1 MALLGLVL
9 FVAGLCLV
17 PLQETDLF
25 FRLANGQEILR
36 TGHVP
41 GRNLFSFTFPD
52 QPYLDPAWLFDLATA
67 GLYRMGG
74 FPAVVA
80 GKTAIVVATF
90 VAAYLLLRRRGA
102 GRVAAA
108 LVLAA
113 AAFCMRERLVERPH
127 VVSLLGEVVVLA
139 LLAALQAGRRRA
151 WLLVPVVALWANLHA
166 GAFVGPLLIALAGL
180 GVLLEAMITR
190 SLVSRWAILNHALA
204 FALCTLALMATP
216 VGPGIFRYLT
226 FHADIFA
233 IHPVDEFRPLAW
245 HSDAPLI
252 IYATALLL
260 VLGLCAARR
269 VRPRGRDLVPVLG
282 LALLAGRHVRFSA
295 DFALLAAILVAP
307 ALTAVSAPWSMRI
320 APAYRV
326 QFERAAGAL
335 LACIALVPRVA
346 DVERHGRFLDVDLY
360 RANLPLAAL
369 NFVDQHGLR
378 ERMYNDFE
386 TGAFLIWQ
394 GYPRYRVFVDP
405 RLPAYPREFHQL
417 LGRGDVSR
425 DEWTRS
431 MDHFGVTSALLD
443 YAGVNRRVAW
453 WDPEEWALVFR
464 AQDTR
469 VFVRRLPAARDLIA
483 RYEIPASFSFT
494 ADEGSATVPLPMPP
508 SGSPVPVCEWR
519 LRLGDLYFDLDHG
532 HEQRALDAYRQALA
546 APPGCLAPEREAAI
560 CAWLGAIDRA
570 AGRNE
575 QALALLDRSLA
586 LAPDDTAVLTNRA
599 LALEAL
605 ARPREAAQAWSRIA
619 TLAGDSPLGH
629 RARDRGRSLTRE

>member
-9 FVAGLCLV
+9 FVAGLCLA

-52 QPYLDPAWLFDLATA
+52 QPYLDSAWLFDVAVA
-67 GLYRMGG
+67 GLYRLGG
-74 FPAVVA
+74 FPAVVM

-90 VAAYLLLRRRGA
+90 VAAYLLLRRLGA
-102 GRVAAA
+102 GRVIAA

-139 LLAALQAGRRRA
+139 LLPALQDGRRKA

-166 GAFVGPLLIALAGL
+166 GAFVGPLLVALAGL
-180 GVLLEAMITR
+180 GVLLEGIIAP
-190 SLVSRWAILNHALA
+190 SLASRRTIFNHALA
-204 FALCTLALMATP
+204 AVLCAAALLATP
-216 VGPGIFRYLT
+216 VGSGIFRYLS
-226 FHADIFA
+226 FHIDIFA
-233 IHPVDEFRPLAW
+233 IHPVDEFRPSAW
-245 HSDAPLI
+245 HSDVPLL
-252 IYATALLL
+252 IYAAALAL
-260 VLGLCAARR
+260 VLGVGAALR
-269 VRPRGRDLVPVLG
+269 VRPRACAFLPVLG
-282 LALLAGRHVRFSA
+282 LALLAGRHVRFGA
-295 DFALLAAILVAP
+295 DFVLVAAILAAP
-307 ALTAVSAPWSMRI
+307 LLTTLGARWTTRI
-320 APAYRV
+320 APAYGA
-326 QFERAAGAL
+326 QFQRATGAL
-335 LACIALVPRVA
+335 LALLAFVPRVA
-346 DVERHGRFLDVDLY
+346 EVERHGGWLDVDLD
-360 RANLPLAAL
+360 RTNLPWAAL
-369 NFVDQHGLR
+369 AFVDQHGLR

-417 LGRGDVSR
+417 LGRSEMTR
-425 DEWTRS
+425 AEWTRT

-453 WDPEEWALVFR
+453 WDPAEWALVFR

-469 VFVRRLPAARDLIA
+469 VFARRLPAARDVIA
-483 RYEIPASFSFT
+483 RYEIPASFTFT
-494 ADEGSATVPLPMPP
+494 ADEGSATVPLDMPP
-508 SGSPVPVCEWR
+508 AASPVPLCEWQ

-532 HEQRALDAYRQALA
+532 HDQRALVAYRQALA
-546 APPGCLAPEREAAI
+546 APAGCLAPEREAAT

-570 AGRNE
+570 AGRTA
-575 QALALLDRSLA
+575 QALALFDRSLA
-586 LAPDDTAVLTNRA
+586 IAPDDTAVLTNRA
-599 LALEAL
+599 LVLEAL
-605 ARPREAAQAWSRIA
+605 ARTGEAAQVWSRIA
-619 TLAGDSPLGH
+619 ALAAGSPLGE
-629 RARDRGRSLTRE
+629 RARGRERSLTRE

>member
-1 MALLGLVL
+1 MVLLGLVL

-52 QPYLDPAWLFDLATA
+52 QPYLDSAWLFDVAMA
-67 GLYRMGG
+67 GLHRLGG
-74 FPAVVA
+74 FPAVVV
-80 GKTAIVVATF
+80 GKTAIVVTTF
-90 VAAYLLLRRRGA
+90 VAAYLLFRRRGA
-102 GRVAAA
+102 GRIATA

-127 VVSLLGEVVVLA
+127 VVSLLGEVVVLS
-139 LLAALQAGRRRA
+139 LLPALQDGRRRA

-166 GAFVGPLLIALAGL
+166 GAFVGPLLVALAGL
-180 GVLLEAMITR
+180 GVLLEGIITP
-190 SLVSRWAILNHALA
+190 SLASRRAVFNHVLA
-204 FALCTLALMATP
+204 AVLCAAALMATP
-216 VGPGIFRYLT
+216 AGSGIFRYLG

-245 HSDAPLI
+245 HSDAPLV
-252 IYATALLL
+252 IYAAVLAL
-260 VLGLCAARR
+260 VLGLGAVLR
-269 VRPRGRDLVPVLG
+269 VRPRARDIFPVLG
-282 LALLAGRHVRFSA
+282 LALLAGRYVRFGA
-295 DFALLAAILVAP
+295 DFALVAAILATP
-307 ALTAVSAPWSMRI
+307 LLTAVGAHWPVRI
-320 APAYRV
+320 APAYGA
-326 QFERAAGAL
+326 QFERATGAL
-335 LACIALVPRVA
+335 LALLAFVPRVA
-346 DVERHGRFLDVDLY
+346 DVERHGRSLEIDLDST
-360 RANLPLAAL
+360 NLPWAAL
-369 NFVDQHGLR
+369 GFVEQHGLR

-417 LGRGDVSR
+417 LGRSEMTR
-425 DEWTRS
+425 EEWTRT

-453 WDPEEWALVFR
+453 WDPAEWALVFR

-469 VFVRRLPAARDLIA
+469 VFVRRLPAVRDLIA
-483 RYEIPASFSFT
+483 RYEIPASFIFT
-494 ADEGSATVPLPMPP
+494 PEEGSATIPLTTPP
-508 SGSPVPVCEWR
+508 AGSPVPPCEWQ

-532 HEQRALDAYRQALA
+532 HGQRTFDAYRAALA
-546 APPGCLAPEREAAI
+546 GPPGCLASEREVAA

-570 AGRNE
+570 AGRTA
-575 QALALLDRSLA
+575 QALALFDRSLA
-586 LAPDDTAVLTNRA
+586 IAPDDTAVLTNRA

-605 ARPREAAQAWSRIA
+605 ARPGEAAQAWSRIA
-619 TLAGDSPLGH
+619 VLAPGSPLGD
-629 RARDRGRSLTRE
+629 RARERARSLTR

>member
-9 FVAGLCLV
+9 FVASLCLL

-52 QPYLDPAWLFDLATA
+52 QPYLDSAWLFDLAMA
-67 GLYRMGG
+67 GLYQLGG
-74 FPAVVA
+74 FPAVVL

-90 VAAYLLLRRRGA
+90 VGAYLLLRRRGA
-102 GRVAAA
+102 GPMGTA

-139 LLAALQAGRRRA
+139 LLPALQNGRRRA

-180 GVLLEAMITR
+180 GVLGEGIMTPSPAAR
-190 SLVSRWAILNHALA
+190 RAVFNHALA
-204 FALCTLALMATP
+204 AVLCAAALMATP
-216 VGPGIFRYLT
+216 VGPGIFRYLS

-245 HSDAPLI
+245 HSDATLV
-252 IYATALLL
+252 IYICALA
-260 VLGLCAARR
+260 LGLGFGAVLR
-269 VRPRGRDLVPVLG
+269 VRPRARDLLPMLG
-282 LALLAGRHVRFSA
+282 LAVLAGRHVRFGA
-295 DFALLAAILVAP
+295 DFALVAAILATP
-307 ALTAVSAPWSMRI
+307 ILTAVGARWSARI
-320 APAYRV
+320 APAYGA
-326 QFERAAGAL
+326 QFERATGAL
-335 LACIALVPRVA
+335 LALLALVPRVA
-346 DVERHGRFLDVDLY
+346 DVERHGRFLDIELD
-360 RANLPLAAL
+360 RTNLPLAAL
-369 NFVDQHGLR
+369 HFVDQHGLR

-417 LGRGDVSR
+417 LGRSEMTRV
-425 DEWTRS
+425 EWTRT
-431 MDHFGVTSALLD
+431 MDQFGVTSALLD

-453 WDPEEWALVFR
+453 WDPADWALVFR

-469 VFVRRLPAARDLIA
+469 VFARRLPAVRDLIA
-483 RYEIPASFSFT
+483 RYEIPASFTFT
-494 ADEGSATVPLPMPP
+494 ADEGSATIPLTEPP
-508 SGSPVPVCEWR
+508 ADSPVPLCEWQ
-519 LRLGDLYFDLDHG
+519 LRLGDLFFDLDRG
-532 HEQRALDAYRQALA
+532 HNQRALDAYRRALD
-546 APPGCLAPEREAAI
+546 APAGCLAPEREAAT

-570 AGRNE
+570 AGRSE
-575 QALALLDRSLA
+575 QALALFDRSLA
-586 LAPDDTAVLTNRA
+586 IAPDDTAVLTNRA

-605 ARPREAAQAWSRIA
+605 ARPGEAAQAWSRIA
-619 TLAGDSPLGH
+619 ALAAGSPLGD
-629 RARDRGRSLTRE
+629 RARDRARSLTR

>member
-25 FRLANGQEILR
+25 FRLANGEEILR

-52 QPYLDPAWLFDLATA
+52 QPYLDSAWLFDLATA
-67 GLYRMGG
+67 GLYRLGG

-90 VAAYLLLRRRGA
+90 VAAYLLVRRRNA
-102 GRVAAA
+102 GRVIAA

-127 VVSLLGEVVVLA
+127 VLSLLGEVAVLS
-139 LLAALQAGRRRA
+139 LLPALQDGRRRA

-166 GAFVGPLLIALAGL
+166 GAFVGPSIVALAGL
-180 GVLLEAMITR
+180 GLAVQGIITP
-190 SLVSRWAILNHALA
+190 SLSTRRAVFNHALA
-204 FALCTLALMATP
+204 AMLCTLALMATP

-245 HSDAPLI
+245 GSDAPLA
-252 IYATALLL
+252 IYAGALALS
-260 VLGLCAARR
+260 LGLCAVLH
-269 VRPRGRDLVPVLG
+269 VRPRLRDLLPVVG
-282 LALLAGRHVRFSA
+282 LAVLAGRHVRFGA
-295 DFALLAAILVAP
+295 DFALLAAILAAP
-307 ALTAVSAPWSMRI
+307 SLTAVGARWATRLAPG
-320 APAYRV
+320 YLGH
-326 QFERAAGAL
+326 FERATGAL
-335 LACIALVPRVA
+335 LALLALVPRVA
-346 DVERHGRFLDVDLY
+346 DVERRGRFMDIEID

-369 NFVDQHGLR
+369 YFVDQHGLR

-394 GYPRYRVFVDP
+394 GYPRHRVFVDP
-405 RLPAYPREFHQL
+405 RLPAYPREFHQV
-417 LGRGDVSR
+417 LGRSEMTR
-425 DEWTRS
+425 DEWTRT

-443 YAGVNRRVAW
+443 YAGINRRVAW
-453 WDPEEWALVFR
+453 WDPGEWALVFR

-469 VFVRRLPAARDLIA
+469 VFVRRLPSTRELIA
-483 RYEIPASFSFT
+483 SYEIPASFSFT
-494 ADEGSATVPLPMPP
+494 AEEGSATIPLATPP
-508 SGSPVPVCEWR
+508 AGSPVPLCEWQ
-519 LRLGDLYFDLDHG
+519 LRLGDLLFDLDRG
-532 HEQRALDAYRQALA
+532 HDRRALDAYRQALA
-546 APPGCLAPEREAAI
+546 APSGCLAPEREAAA
-560 CAWLGAIDRA
+560 CAWLGAIDRS
-570 AGRNE
+570 AGRSA
-575 QALALLDRSLA
+575 QALALFDRSLA
-586 LAPDDTAVLTNRA
+586 ITPDDTAVLSNQA

-619 TLAGDSPLGH
+619 ALAAGSPLGD
-629 RARDRGRSLTRE
+629 RARERARSLTRD

>member
-9 FVAGLCLV
+9 FVASLCLV

-67 GLYRMGG
+67 GLYRIGG

-90 VAAYLLLRRRGA
+90 IAAYLLLRRRGA
-102 GRVAAA
+102 GRVGTA

-139 LLAALQAGRRRA
+139 LLPALQAGRRRA
-151 WLLVPVVALWANLHA
+151 WLLVPIVALWANLHA

-180 GVLLEAMITR
+180 GVLLEKMITR

-216 VGPGIFRYLT
+216 VGPGFFRYLT

-252 IYATALLL
+252 IYATVLLL
-260 VLGLCAARR
+260 ILGLCAARR

-295 DFALLAAILVAP
+295 DVALLAAILVAP
-307 ALTAVSAPWSMRI
+307 ALSAVSARWSARI
-320 APAYRV
+320 VPAYRV

-335 LACIALVPRVA
+335 LAFVALVPRVA
-346 DVERHGRFLDVDLY
+346 DVERHGRFLDIDLY

-369 NFVDQHGLR
+369 GFVDQHGLR

-394 GYPRYRVFVDP
+394 GFPRYRVFVDP

-425 DEWTRS
+425 AEWTRS
-431 MDHFGVTSALLD
+431 MDQFGVTSALLD

-453 WDPEEWALVFR
+453 WDPEAWALVFR

-494 ADEGSATVPLPMPP
+494 ADEGSATVPLPTPP
-508 SGSPVPVCEWR
+508 SGSPVPLCEWQ
-519 LRLGDLYFDLDHG
+519 LRLGDLLFDLEHDHD
-532 HEQRALDAYRQALA
+532 QRALDAYRQALG

-586 LAPDDTAVLTNRA
+586 IAPDDTAVLTSRA

-605 ARPREAAQAWSRIA
+605 ARHREAAQTWSRIA
-619 TLAGDSPLGH
+619 ALAAGSPLGA
-629 RARDRGRSLTRE
+629 RAGARARSLTGD

>member
-25 FRLANGQEILR
+25 FRLANGEEILR
-36 TGHVP
+36 TGYVP

-52 QPYLDPAWLFDLATA
+52 QPYLDSAWLFDLATA

-74 FPAVVA
+74 FQAVVV

-90 VAAYLLLRRRGA
+90 IAAYLVLRRRGS
-102 GRVAAA
+102 GRVIAA

-127 VVSLLGEVVVLA
+127 VVSLLGEVAVLSLLPA
-139 LLAALQAGRRRA
+139 LLDGRRRA

-166 GAFVGPLLIALAGL
+166 GAFVGPLLIGLAGL
-180 GVLLEAMITR
+180 GVLLEEILTP
-190 SLVSRWAILNHALA
+190 SLVSRRAVFRHALA
-204 FALCTLALMATP
+204 VALCALALMATP
-216 VGPGIFRYLT
+216 AGPGIFRYLS

-245 HSDAPLI
+245 RSDAPLV
-252 IYATALLL
+252 IYAAVLAL
-260 VLGLCAARR
+260 VLGLGAVQR
-269 VRPRGRDLVPVLG
+269 VRPRARDLLPVLG
-282 LALLAGRHVRFSA
+282 LALLAGRHVRFGA
-295 DFALLAAILVAP
+295 DFALVATILVAP
-307 ALTAVSAPWSMRI
+307 SLTILGARRAGRLAPG
-320 APAYRV
+320 YLGH
-326 QFERAAGAL
+326 FERATGAL
-335 LACIALVPRVA
+335 LALLALVPRMA
-346 DVERHGRFLDVDLY
+346 DVERHGRFMDIELD

-369 NFVDQHGLR
+369 RFIDTHGLR

-394 GYPRYRVFVDP
+394 GYPRHRVFVDP

-417 LGRGDVSR
+417 LGRSEMTR
-425 DEWTRS
+425 EEWTRT
-431 MDHFGVTSALLD
+431 MDHFAVTSALLD
-443 YAGVNRRVAW
+443 YAGINRRVAW
-453 WDPEEWALVFR
+453 WAPEQWALVFR

-483 RYEIPASFSFT
+483 RFEIPASFTFT
-494 ADEGSATVPLPMPP
+494 ADEGSATIPLDTPP
-508 SGSPVPVCEWR
+508 AASPVSLCEWK
-519 LRLGDLYFDLDHG
+519 LRLGDLFFDLDRG
-532 HEQRALDAYRQALA
+532 HDQRALDAYRQALD
-546 APPGCLAPEREAAI
+546 APAGCLAPEREAAT
-560 CAWLGAIDRA
+560 CAWLGALDRA
-570 AGRNE
+570 AGRTA
-575 QALALLDRSLA
+575 QALALLDRSLL
-586 LAPDDTAVLTNRA
+586 LAPDDTAVLSNRA

-619 TLAGDSPLGH
+619 ALAAGTPLGD
-629 RARDRGRSLTRE
+629 RALARARSLTRD